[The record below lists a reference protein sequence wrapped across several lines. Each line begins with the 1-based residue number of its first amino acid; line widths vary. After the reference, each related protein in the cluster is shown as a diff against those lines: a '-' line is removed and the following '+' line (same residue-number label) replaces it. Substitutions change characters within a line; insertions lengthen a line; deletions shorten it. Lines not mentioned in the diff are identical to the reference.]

1 MARRKKKRK
10 TVDFPASETTPLRRI
25 IALLCYAAVGLPLVL
40 PFVFA
45 REGFM
50 RHHAARA
57 IQMILVYAAT
67 VLVFANFVYVV
78 ESPNPPTESGDA
90 TFFLVGL
97 PTIFGF
103 SIFIFTWT
111 CLVIYF
117 SWFSV
122 MLPVKGKAWNLEP
135 GLVTIKW
142 SLIFGV
148 TAAGFGLLIG
158 ALAHFLG

>member
-1 MARRKKKRK
+1 LARKKK
-10 TVDFPASETTPLRRI
+10 TVDFIKSETTPLRRL
-25 IALLCYAAVGLPLVL
+25 IALLCYFGVGIPFAL

-50 RHHAARA
+50 RHHTARGV
-57 IQMILVYAAT
+57 QMVLVYAAT
-67 VLVFANFVYVV
+67 VLVFTNFVYVI
-78 ESPNPPTESGDA
+78 ESLNPSGETGTA
-90 TFFLVGL
+90 TFLLVEL

-103 SIFIFTWT
+103 SIFIFTWA

-117 SWFSV
+117 SWYSV

-135 GLVTIKW
+135 GLVTVKW

-148 TAAGFGLLIG
+148 PAAGFGFLIG
-158 ALAHFLG
+158 LLTFLFG